1 MPNEFI
7 ARNGIIALNNS
18 SITGSLNVTSSAVS
32 TIAGNPTFDGDSIL
46 TIKNNNPSSFPTQVL
61 ALDSV
66 RSDTPVDIKLG
77 SSTPKGIRIYAD
89 NQVLTSSPAG
99 AGFQFYRITDTNF
112 PGQVY
117 FDSGAHNNA
126 AIIFRTAITSGT
138 ITERARIA
146 SNGNFLI
153 GTPTDAGYRLDV
165 NGTARVSG
173 TALFTGNIGGNA
185 WNYDSG
191 NVRWVFG
198 TATNQLSR
206 FYTIQ
211 NAWTTTAA
219 TLAVRNIASQTANS
233 LQIENSSSTVLSGF
247 NASGSLFINKT
258 TANAT
263 LDING
268 PTIITGSLTV
278 TQGIT
283 GSLLGTA
290 SLATT
295 ASNALTASF
304 VQNAVSASFAA
315 TASSADNFLV
325 RGTLT
330 AQTIVAQTITS
341 STDFVT
347 GSTRF
352 GSLSSNT
359 HQFTGSVSITGSL
372 AVNVA
377 TSSFVGSITSTGNG
391 TFGGTIV
398 GDRGDGYLYVQGSR
412 AAGFY
417 VQNLLGPINLY
428 ATGSSLINGYVTVRN
443 SLRVFSDNDG
453 LDGVYIL
460 SNTLNTKN
468 RAGTNFLLIG
478 AAETSSIKIF
488 NNGNVL
494 IQDAVSSGTSDPGY
508 KFSVSGS
515 ARFRNNVE
523 ISGSFTVFTGSAVE
537 LQVTNTGVRIGNIT
551 TDVHTVTGSLNV
563 SGSIT
568 ATSNVLVTG
577 SLLISTGSLSDF
589 LRTSNAGVTNF
600 RISSSGYPVWGVPG
614 FDVISVPGATWTPIV
629 TWDGTYVQWGDNR
642 ANRSIMTPGIG
653 GGYVTVPNITF
664 INATYA
670 TQVNNLFG
678 NSFIVNNNNVTSTLG
693 TVNMVI
699 QATGSQTG
707 NMLQFKNG
715 AGSVLSG
722 VDASGSLF
730 INKTTANARLD
741 VNGPTI
747 ISGSL
752 TVFTGSAVEL
762 QVTNT
767 GVRIGNIITDAHTV
781 TGSFNV
787 SGSITTTGTITAQT
801 LVVQTITSSTDFVTG
816 STRFGSLLANTH
828 QFTGS
833 VSITGS
839 LTADGNTTI
848 SGSTVISG
856 SFTVFTGSAVE
867 FQVTNTG
874 VRMGNIVTDTH
885 TVTGSFN
892 ISGSGFVQGGG
903 FIVSG
908 TLATSGSAS
917 QGLVAPLKFTTATA
931 NTNYTLV
938 YTDEGKMVEMN
949 NNADAP
955 LTVTIPLN
963 SSVPFPIGTEISI
976 IQIGGGTTIITG
988 SSGVTVY
995 SSLGVK
1001 TLQNP
1006 YDVASVV
1013 KRGTDS
1019 WYLFGNLS

>member
-1 MPNEFI
+1 MPNEFV

-18 SITGSLNVTSSAVS
+18 SITGSLGVSGGITGSLFGTASWASNAVTSSYILNAVS
-32 TIAGNPTFDGDSIL
+32 ASFASTASFVNPLRQNVIITGSIQLSGSKSTFINTAANDTVAEFVAGGSTNIRF
-46 TIKNNNPSSFPTQVL
+46 SSATV
-61 ALDSV
+61 
-66 RSDTPVDIKLG
+66 G
-77 SSTPKGIRIYAD
+77 SSAAMFIRPQDGLLQGQNYTYFNIAAASAKLKLSTD
-89 NQVLTSSPAG
+89 NAANPIEMQGGNVLINTS
-99 AGFQFYRITDTNF
+99 T
-112 PGQVY
+112 
-117 FDSGAHNNA
+117 DSG
-126 AIIFRTAITSGT
+126 FR
-138 ITERARIA
+138 
-146 SNGNFLI
+146 F
-153 GTPTDAGYRLDV
+153 DV
-165 NGTARVSG
+165 NGTSRFTNNMLVTGSVTATSATINGAVTLYSVQKNSADQTNPLQIYNAFNSINPRIEFWGGSGARLHYNTSTRVLSPDTASGVDLGTSALNFGNVFSNTITTNTSSFFATVSG
-173 TALFTGNIGGNA
+173 SVGIG
-185 WNYDSG
+185 
-191 NVRWVFG
+191 
-198 TATNQLSR
+198 
-206 FYTIQ
+206 
-211 NAWTTTAA
+211 
-219 TLAVRNIASQTANS
+219 
-233 LQIENSSSTVLSGF
+233 
-247 NASGSLFINKT
+247 KT
-258 TANAT
+258 TANAR
-263 LDING
+263 LDVSG
-268 PTIITGSLTV
+268 SAIITGSLTV

-295 ASNALTASF
+295 ASNALTASFVQNAISASFASTASFVTTAQTASF

-372 AVNVA
+372 TANVA

-398 GDRGDGYLYVQGSR
+398 GDRGDGFLYMQGSR
-412 AAGFY
+412 AAGFFI
-417 VQNLLGPINLY
+417 QNLLGPINLN
-428 ATGSSLINGYVTVRN
+428 ATGSSLIGGYVTVRN
-443 SLRVFSDNDG
+443 SLRVYSDNDG
-453 LDGVYIL
+453 TDGVYIL
-460 SNTLNTKN
+460 PTTLNTRN
-468 RAGTNFLLIG
+468 RAGTDFLLIG

-537 LQVTNTGVRIGNIT
+537 FQVTNTGVR
-551 TDVHTVTGSLNV
+551 
-563 SGSIT
+563 
-568 ATSNVLVTG
+568 
-577 SLLISTGSLSDF
+577 
-589 LRTSNAGVTNF
+589 
-600 RISSSGYPVWGVPG
+600 
-614 FDVISVPGATWTPIV
+614 
-629 TWDGTYVQWGDNR
+629 
-642 ANRSIMTPGIG
+642 M
-653 GGYVTVPNITF
+653 
-664 INATYA
+664 
-670 TQVNNLFG
+670 
-678 NSFIVNNNNVTSTLG
+678 
-693 TVNMVI
+693 
-699 QATGSQTG
+699 
-707 NMLQFKNG
+707 
-715 AGSVLSG
+715 
-722 VDASGSLF
+722 
-730 INKTTANARLD
+730 
-741 VNGPTI
+741 
-747 ISGSL
+747 
-752 TVFTGSAVEL
+752 
-762 QVTNT
+762 
-767 GVRIGNIITDAHTV
+767 GNIITDAHTV

-787 SGSITTTGTITAQT
+787 SGSVTATGSVNIAGGVSASGNIYQGGTGNASTVLASNGNTALVTI
-801 LVVQTITSSTDFVTG
+801 SSTGATINMGRLGAV
-816 STRFGSLLANTH
+816 SLLANSTDGGIVMNDGAYLGVSSG
-828 QFTGS
+828 TLRIGS
-833 VSITGS
+833 NLAANNVVIGNFANS
-839 LTADGNTTI
+839 TATINGNTTI
-848 SGSTVISG
+848 SGSTVITG
-856 SFTVFTGSAVE
+856 SFTVITGSAVE

-874 VRMGNIVTDTH
+874 VRIGNVTADVH

-892 ISGSGFVQGGG
+892 ISGSGFVHGGG

-963 SSVPFPIGTEISI
+963 SSVSFPIGTEISI

>member
-1 MPNEFI
+1 MPNEFV

-138 ITERARIA
+138 ITERARFTSA
-146 SNGNFLI
+146 GRLLI
-153 GTPTDAGYRLDV
+153 GTTTESTFELDVVGDIRSTLDARINGLTVGKGNGSVATNTAFGTSALNAVSGNHNTGIGASALSLTSTGTQNTAVGTYALINNSTASNQTALGYDALSAATTSGNNTAVGNRAGKNTTGASNIFVGDRAGFDVTSGTYNTIIGSVVTAGTLYGITTGSYNTIIGSQITGLSSSLSNTIILADGQGNQRLYINNSGNVGIGTTSPNARLDV
-165 NGTARVSG
+165 
-173 TALFTGNIGGNA
+173 
-185 WNYDSG
+185 
-191 NVRWVFG
+191 
-198 TATNQLSR
+198 
-206 FYTIQ
+206 
-211 NAWTTTAA
+211 
-219 TLAVRNIASQTANS
+219 
-233 LQIENSSSTVLSGF
+233 
-247 NASGSLFINKT
+247 
-258 TANAT
+258 
-263 LDING
+263 NG

-304 VQNAVSASFAA
+304 VQNAISASFASTASFVNPLRQDVQITGSLSVSGSILLNGTGSVIGSGTTNYVPKWTSSTALGDSLISDNSTLGNVGINTASPASTLELYKATGTNYLYITNAAASSNNGVVLRYLGVDYMGMIGNFFTGELKIGGFNASSFFPTFYSNNAERMRLTPSGRLLIGTSTESTFLLDVNGTSRFTNNMLVTGSVTATSFTGSLSGSATSATSASFAA

-372 AVNVA
+372 
-377 TSSFVGSITSTGNG
+377 
-391 TFGGTIV
+391 
-398 GDRGDGYLYVQGSR
+398 
-412 AAGFY
+412 
-417 VQNLLGPINLY
+417 
-428 ATGSSLINGYVTVRN
+428 
-443 SLRVFSDNDG
+443 
-453 LDGVYIL
+453 
-460 SNTLNTKN
+460 
-468 RAGTNFLLIG
+468 
-478 AAETSSIKIF
+478 
-488 NNGNVL
+488 
-494 IQDAVSSGTSDPGY
+494 
-508 KFSVSGS
+508 
-515 ARFRNNVE
+515 
-523 ISGSFTVFTGSAVE
+523 
-537 LQVTNTGVRIGNIT
+537 
-551 TDVHTVTGSLNV
+551 
-563 SGSIT
+563 
-568 ATSNVLVTG
+568 
-577 SLLISTGSLSDF
+577 
-589 LRTSNAGVTNF
+589 
-600 RISSSGYPVWGVPG
+600 
-614 FDVISVPGATWTPIV
+614 
-629 TWDGTYVQWGDNR
+629 
-642 ANRSIMTPGIG
+642 
-653 GGYVTVPNITF
+653 
-664 INATYA
+664 
-670 TQVNNLFG
+670 
-678 NSFIVNNNNVTSTLG
+678 
-693 TVNMVI
+693 
-699 QATGSQTG
+699 
-707 NMLQFKNG
+707 
-715 AGSVLSG
+715 
-722 VDASGSLF
+722 
-730 INKTTANARLD
+730 TAN
-741 VNGPTI
+741 
-747 ISGSL
+747 
-752 TVFTGSAVEL
+752 
-762 QVTNT
+762 
-767 GVRIGNIITDAHTV
+767 
-781 TGSFNV
+781 
-787 SGSITTTGTITAQT
+787 
-801 LVVQTITSSTDFVTG
+801 
-816 STRFGSLLANTH
+816 
-828 QFTGS
+828 
-833 VSITGS
+833 
-839 LTADGNTTI
+839 GNTTI

-874 VRMGNIVTDTH
+874 VRIGNVTADVHTVTGSLNVSGSTIIVGNTRITGSLNVNAENNNISFYNAAGSQFIGSMGRNSAGSLNVQADLADLRLGVGGFAGNIVLDSTARAAALIRLVSTSGTIVSSSFTVFTGSAVEFQVTNTGVRIGNASTDTH

-892 ISGSGFVQGGG
+892 ISGSGFVHGGG

-908 TLATSGSAS
+908 TLATSGSTS

-938 YTDEGKMVEMN
+938 YTDEGKMVEMSN
-949 NNADAP
+949 IADAP
-955 LTVTIPLN
+955 LLVTIPLN

-988 SSGVTVY
+988 SSGVTVN